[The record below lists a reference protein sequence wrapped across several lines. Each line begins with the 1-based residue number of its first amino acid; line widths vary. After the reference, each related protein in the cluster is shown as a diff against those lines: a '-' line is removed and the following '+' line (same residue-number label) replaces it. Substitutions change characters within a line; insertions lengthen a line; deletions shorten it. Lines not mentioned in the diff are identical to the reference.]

1 MPEAQPVRISEARRV
16 RIKICGLFRTEDIHF
31 ANKARP
37 DYIGFVFA
45 ESKRRVTTEKACELR
60 EKLAAGITPVG
71 VFVDAEI
78 EKIAALANGR
88 VIDMVQL
95 HGHEDGAYVSRLR
108 EKCDAPI
115 IKAVKLGR
123 GEQPSE
129 GATLRKT
136 NGADY
141 ILLDSGAGSGI
152 ALDWQIAERYASSP
166 DFGTA
171 FFLAGGINSNNIR
184 RATALAP
191 FCVDVSSGAETD
203 GRKDLAKMTALTA
216 ACREVELGAA

>member
-1 MPEAQPVRISEARRV
+1 MPKAQPTRIAKARRV
-16 RIKICGLFRTEDIHF
+16 RIKICGLSRIEDIHF

-45 ESKRRVTTEKACELR
+45 ESKRRVTAEKACELR
-60 EKLAAGITPVG
+60 EKLASGITPVG

-78 EKIAALANGR
+78 GEIAALVNGR
-88 VIDMVQL
+88 VIDMIQL
-95 HGHEDGAYVSRLR
+95 HGNEDAAYIARLR
-108 EKCDAPI
+108 ATCDAQI
-115 IKAVKLGR
+115 IKAVRLGH
-123 GEQPSE
+123 GEQPPE

-136 NGADY
+136 DGADY

-166 DFGTA
+166 DFGAA
-171 FFLAGGINSNNIR
+171 FFLAGGISSSNIH

-203 GRKDLAKMTALTA
+203 GHKDLAKMTALTA
-216 ACREVELGAA
+216 ICHGAELGAA